1 MTKASATRPKVKR
14 KFPYTDRL
22 GGHEITFKLLSRED
36 ADTLEQFTSTLSRD
50 DLMFLR
56 LDVRSPEAREQWL
69 KNVDEGHTVTVLA
82 LDEKGAIVGYGSL
95 HVNTRTWT
103 SHIGE
108 FRILVIPA
116 LRGSGLSTKLIN
128 EIFQIARELKLE
140 RLVVHVAREQRRF
153 RALLE
158 EMGFQAEALLTDWV
172 KSRDG
177 RTHDLVIMSQ
187 HLVESV

>member
-1 MTKASATRPKVKR
+1 VSKVIVKR

-22 GGHEITFKLLSRED
+22 GGKEVTFKLLSRED
-36 ADTLEQFTSTLSRD
+36 AETLARFTETLSRD

-56 LDVRSPEAREQWL
+56 LDVRDPETREQWL
-69 KNVDEGHTVTVLA
+69 RNVETGNTVTVLA
-82 LDEKGAIVGYGSL
+82 MDTDGEIIGYGSL

-116 LRGSGLSTKLIN
+116 YRGTGLSTRLIN
-128 EIFQIARELKLE
+128 EIFQISRELKLE

-153 RALLE
+153 RGLLE

-172 KSRDG
+172 KSVDG
-177 RTHDLVIMSQ
+177 VTHDLVIMSQ
-187 HLVESV
+187 HLVENG